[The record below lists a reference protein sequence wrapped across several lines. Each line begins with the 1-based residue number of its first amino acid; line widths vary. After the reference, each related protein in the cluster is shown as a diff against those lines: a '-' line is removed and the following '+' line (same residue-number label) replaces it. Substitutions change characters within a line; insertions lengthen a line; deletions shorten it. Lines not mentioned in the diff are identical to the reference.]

1 MGHSGVVKPCDGD
14 KLLVRANKA
23 AVQRLIGRKLK
34 AEDVLFRD
42 THIFGEIGKK
52 FRLAVLVLC
61 EEGQKLRLHVEFPVF
76 IDVAH
81 DMDRRARQNQKR
93 LFDVDID
100 GLRLAV
106 LILDEN
112 TSRKGERTVEPAVD
126 NQSAVGFERQTL
138 DAAVDFGGD
147 CFDAEAGRILMRRT
161 DAETGLARVATDAE
175 RGALR
180 AFFREIIGFSLFDL
194 PCIALVE
201 LHGSRSVQH
210 GGELVRRLKG
220 GRGIAQKF

>member
-1 MGHSGVVKPCDGD
+1 MRR
-14 KLLVRANKA
+14 RA
-23 AVQRLIGRKLK
+23 
-34 AEDVLFRD
+34 
-42 THIFGEIGKK
+42 
-52 FRLAVLVLC
+52 
-61 EEGQKLRLHVEFPVF
+61 KLRLHVEFSRF

-161 DAETGLARVATDAE
+161 DAEAGLARVAADAE

-201 LHGSRSVQH
+201 LYGSRSVQH
-210 GGELVRRLKG
+210 GGELIRRLKG
-220 GRGIAQKF
+220 GRGHCSKILTGPLRIAFWISYRIPFSWCALSADNFMKKCPVFLD